1 MNYRNTEMIGKSLEG
16 QGRARKLTAKHRD
29 WFDAYLFLAPTL
41 LIFLV
46 FVFGPLVSSLVI
58 SFYKWNLLS
67 FSQRTFVGFRHFA
80 SLFAGHS
87 SARFYLIYGNT
98 LLFVAAEIIL
108 FLLVGLLCAMLL
120 NYQFKRPM
128 QYVLRVGY
136 FLPLVTSTAIVAG
149 IWAFLLNTN
158 LGIVNYYLGVIGI
171 QPVPWLNNP
180 YWAKASVIIFDVWKN
195 FGFYTLVFLAG
206 LQNIPG
212 YLYEAAEI
220 DGASSFYKLRRITL
234 PMLSPTTFFL
244 LVIGF
249 INSVQLFDSPYVL
262 TDGTPGDSTRTV
274 VMLIYQD
281 AFQNFDLGKASA
293 VAMTLFAVILLGSIG
308 QFIGQR
314 RWVYY
319 G

>member
-1 MNYRNTEMIGKSLEG
+1 MNHRSAGLVGKSVEER
-16 QGRARKLTAKHRD
+16 GRAGKLTSKHRD
-29 WFDAYLFLAPTL
+29 WIDAYLFLAPTL
-41 LIFLV
+41 FIFLV

-58 SFYKWNLLS
+58 SFYRWNLLS
-67 FSQRTFVGFRHFA
+67 FSRQTFVGFHHFA
-80 SLFAGHS
+80 SLFTGQS
-87 SARFYLIYGNT
+87 SARFYHIYGNT

-108 FLLVGLLCAMLL
+108 FLLVGLLLAMLL
-120 NYQFKRPM
+120 NYEFKRPM

-158 LGIVNYYLGVIGI
+158 LGIVNYYLGVLGL
-171 QPVPWLNNP
+171 QPVPWLSNP
-180 YWAKASVIIFDVWKN
+180 YWAKASVVIFDVWKN

-206 LQNIPG
+206 LQNIPA
-212 YLYEAAEI
+212 YLYEAAEL

-262 TDGTPGDSTRTV
+262 TDGAPGDSTRTV

-293 VAMTLFAVILLGSIG
+293 VAMTLFVVILLGSIG
-308 QFIGQR
+308 QFLGQR